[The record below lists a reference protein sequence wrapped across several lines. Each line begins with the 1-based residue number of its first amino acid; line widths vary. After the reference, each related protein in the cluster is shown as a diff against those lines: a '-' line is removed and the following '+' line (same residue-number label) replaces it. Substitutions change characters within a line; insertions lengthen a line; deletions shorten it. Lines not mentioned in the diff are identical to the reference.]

1 MGWFDGRSTT
11 RSNRSSSPNLYY
23 VRRKA
28 SPSRSKSGY
37 STHHSRHSAPS
48 IFSLGRSGGRS
59 SPATSMFSAFSS
71 SSRRAR
77 PREGFVQRMIHS
89 IKRLLR
95 DIYRYMRRHPIKV
108 LLLVIVPLLTS
119 GVLPKLLGMV
129 GLRLPPGVMHALGGS
144 AANPGHGG
152 IGGGLGGM
160 GGMGGK
166 GLSELVS
173 LAKMFA

>member
-1 MGWFDGRSTT
+1 M
-11 RSNRSSSPNLYY
+11 
-23 VRRKA
+23 
-28 SPSRSKSGY
+28 
-37 STHHSRHSAPS
+37 
-48 IFSLGRSGGRS
+48 
-59 SPATSMFSAFSS
+59 
-71 SSRRAR
+71 
-77 PREGFVQRMIHS
+77 QRMIHS

-129 GLRLPPGVMHALGGS
+129 GLRLPPGVMHAFGGS
-144 AANPGHGG
+144 AAKTGHGG
-152 IGGGLGGM
+152 FGSGLGGLEGM

-166 GLSELVS
+166 GLSESVSGLVS